1 MGMKLAAFLIL
12 RSASLHLFSIW
23 PTKLQRRVAPN
34 FRARFC
40 ISSEMYGSHFWM
52 DSDSFS
58 TFVRNSCTLSFSLAS
73 SFTFKL
79 SRRFSSSKIRCE
91 DCFYRLSFIH
101 FCGKIE
107 FLFHRLI
114 VLILFSFSFLT
125 NDWRHERICEP
136 IANRP
141 RPCLSTEGRFAN
153 LHHLR
158 RLLHSAFQAV
168 LQK

>member
-79 SRRFSSSKIRCE
+79 SRRFS
-91 DCFYRLSFIH
+91 
-101 FCGKIE
+101 
-107 FLFHRLI
+107 
-114 VLILFSFSFLT
+114 FSFLT

>member
-73 SFTFKL
+73 SFTSDDF
-79 SRRFSSSKIRCE
+79 
-91 DCFYRLSFIH
+91 
-101 FCGKIE
+101 
-107 FLFHRLI
+107 
-114 VLILFSFSFLT
+114 
-125 NDWRHERICEP
+125 
-136 IANRP
+136 
-141 RPCLSTEGRFAN
+141 
-153 LHHLR
+153 
-158 RLLHSAFQAV
+158 LLHAEQDFGCDFWEVKPEFFRLFLRPLCNSHFV
-168 LQK
+168 LS